1 MQRLPTTLHRSASDG
16 GASAS
21 SKSQSRRR
29 APAAAGATRRRL
41 LLWLWVGA
49 TLLVAF
55 AVIRSLLQAKALHS
69 QRAAPS
75 PASATASAGGA
86 ETLLDGR
93 PIARPL
99 PSVFPNGERS
109 RFRCDLP
116 SLRYQCDLDAADGCK
131 AYPQLFPAG
140 ELLRHWP
147 SHDTTAPSETFSSLC
162 RFNISSPYER
172 ALARVFHAMEVP
184 FVMYGVPEL
193 DAAAARWDDAYLTQQ
208 LGPDELYLVSV
219 FNSSHFLYYRR
230 SHAGPSDPPSPH
242 EPEAWTYPDFV
253 EYTRRRD
260 APVPAAA
267 AGPAAASKLPPFA
280 YLMLFASDIRDRAA
294 FVLRDLAFLDP
305 ASAATSEA
313 YGDLFLR
320 DKAEAARK
328 GLRCRIGVR
337 GIVSDGHVDAGLN
350 MVAMVRGAKRYVLSP
365 PSVCGCLG
373 LLPSGPSA
381 RHTTVDWD
389 RVARERTAPH
399 FGCAATE
406 VVVSTGDVL
415 YIPSFWYHHI
425 VALDQSIQCNA
436 RSGVIT
442 RPVVRE
448 ALERCGL
455 TVA

>member
-49 TLLVAF
+49 TILVAL
-55 AVIRSLLQAKALHS
+55 AVVRSLLQAKALHS

-75 PASATASAGGA
+75 PVSAAASAGGA
-86 ETLLDGR
+86 EALLDGR

-99 PSVFPNGERS
+99 PS
-109 RFRCDLP
+109 
-116 SLRYQCDLDAADGCK
+116 
-131 AYPQLFPAG
+131 
-140 ELLRHWP
+140 
-147 SHDTTAPSETFSSLC
+147 
-162 RFNISSPYER
+162 YER

-242 EPEAWTYPDFV
+242 EPEDWTYPDFV

-305 ASAATSEA
+305 ASAATSET

-365 PSVCGCLG
+365 PSVCSCLG